1 MGNDSESKESDDQN
15 DSGSDSDNDGNSD
28 SSEDSQND
36 SQSNENSE
44 DSQSGEDS
52 LNGSNDDDS
61 LDEDECAGLAESDCN
76 TMYDDDG
83 DQECAFNKEGEECYG
98 IARRA
103 GQHGSGNYDDGF
115 NAAQTQAAQKTD
127 ELVTIIGVLGAV
139 VAMLMLVVVGGA
151 YYVYSKKKG
160 PNGQIKEAE
169 METEESSDGKT
180 ANVEDN
186 GEEKIL
192 IETNVHS
199 GIVQGDDA
207 DPEV

>member
-1 MGNDSESKESDDQN
+1 MGDQN

-28 SSEDSQND
+28 SSEDSQ
-36 SQSNENSE
+36 
-44 DSQSGEDS
+44 
-52 LNGSNDDDS
+52 NGSNDDDS

-103 GQHGSGNYDDGF
+103 GQHGAGNYDDGF

-139 VAMLMLVVVGGA
+139 VAMLVLVVVGGA

-180 ANVEDN
+180 A
-186 GEEKIL
+186 
-192 IETNVHS
+192 
-199 GIVQGDDA
+199 
-207 DPEV
+207 